1 MAVISMRQF
10 LEAGVHFGHQTKR
23 WNPNMAPYI
32 YGVKSGIHII
42 DLRQSLKQLKVAYEY
57 AKTTAS
63 EGRNFLFVGTKPQIQ
78 NIIQEEANRCGANYI
93 NFRWL
98 GGMLT
103 NFSTVKQ
110 SISRLKEFEEL
121 AGEND
126 TYEGIIKK
134 EALRIQRKREKL
146 DQSLGG
152 VKTMR
157 GLPDLIFV
165 VDCRREHL
173 AIREANKLGI
183 PIIAIADTNSDPK
196 DVTVPIPGNDDSPK
210 AVRLFASVIA
220 TGILEGR
227 ASRASISTADSG
239 TPAEISQAAPA
250 AAESEPKTEESDSA
264 DNEVTDTPATPE

>member
-1 MAVISMRQF
+1 MAVISMKQF

-42 DLRQSLKQLKVAYEY
+42 DLRQSLKQLKAAYEY
-57 AKTTAS
+57 AKVVSS
-63 EGRNFLFVGTKPQIQ
+63 EGRNILFVGTKPAIQ
-78 NIIQEEANRCGANYI
+78 GIIKEEAERCGANYI
-93 NFRWL
+93 SYRWL

-110 SISRLKEFEEL
+110 SIGRLKEFEEL
-121 AGEND
+121 AGADNS
-126 TYEGIIKK
+126 YEGILKK

-146 DQSLGG
+146 EESLGG

-157 GLPDLIFV
+157 GIPDVLFI
-165 VDCRREHL
+165 VDCKKEHL
-173 AIREANKLGI
+173 AIREAKKLNI
-183 PIIAIADTNSDPK
+183 PIIAVADTNSDPK
-196 DVTVPIPGNDDSPK
+196 EVTIPIPGNDDSPK

-227 ASRASISTADSG
+227 SSRASISTVDSG
-239 TPAEISQAAPA
+239 TPEAIRAAAPA
-250 AAESEPKTEESDSA
+250 AAAPAPEAMEEAAAPAETSA
-264 DNEVTDTPATPE
+264 E

>member
-42 DLRQSLKQLKVAYEY
+42 DLRQSLKQLKVAYDY
-57 AKTTAS
+57 VKAAS
-63 EGRNFLFVGTKPQIQ
+63 AEGRNVLFVGTKLQIQ
-78 NIIQEEANRCGANYI
+78 NIIQEEADRCGANYI

-110 SISRLKEFEEL
+110 SIGRLKEFEEL
-121 AGEND
+121 AGEDD

-165 VDCRREHL
+165 VDCRKEHL
-173 AIREANKLGI
+173 AIKEAQKLNI
-183 PIIAIADTNSDPK
+183 PIIAISDTNSDPRE
-196 DVTVPIPGNDDSPK
+196 VTIPIPGNDDSPK
-210 AVRLFASVIA
+210 AVRLFTSVIA

-227 ASRASISTADSG
+227 ASRATISTADSG
-239 TPAEISQAAPA
+239 TPAAIRQAAPA
-250 AAESEPKTEESDSA
+250 SEAAADSAPESEQP
-264 DNEVTDTPATPE
+264 TPANDSNTQE